1 MRLQPIRISSW
12 DILFILRPVPCF
24 ITRRICG
31 IWRLHSSHRSRRK
44 RRRRKCRRTWILQ
57 VEIQRRAVQILEV
70 QMQRRVVRIPEVQM
84 QRRVV
89 LVPEMHRKLQS
100 LNVQTQLRTGVIR
113 RQQKK
118 LLRRNLL
125 LQKNRLR
132 QRLQSIFRRRL
143 RISRPLVICTMHRNR
158 WNPYLSGML
167 PIFFTITFSSAMP
180 SIWAVRT
187 AGIQNRWTFII

>member
-1 MRLQPIRISSW
+1 MR
-12 DILFILRPVPCF
+12 
-24 ITRRICG
+24 
-31 IWRLHSSHRSRRK
+31 SSHRSRRK

-57 VEIQRRAVQILEV
+57 VEIQRR
-70 QMQRRVVRIPEVQM
+70 VVRIPEVQM
-84 QRRVV
+84 RHKVV
-89 LVPEMHRKLQS
+89 LVPEIHRKLQS
-100 LNVQTQLRTGVIR
+100 LKVQTQLLTGVIR
-113 RQQKK
+113 RRQKK
-118 LLRRNLL
+118 QLRRNLL

-143 RISRPLVICTMHRNR
+143 RISRPLVICTMHRSR

-167 PIFFTITFSSAMP
+167 PIFSTITFSLAMP